1 MSILNIGTSALLTTQ
16 GALATTSHNIS
27 NVNTEGYNR
36 QRVEQGTRIPDFNGG
51 YYTGTGVQIDS
62 VQRLFDQF
70 LADQVRLFTS
80 QQQQLETFSSFSKQ
94 LDNLLGSESLSLSTG
109 MDNFFDATQAVADD
123 PTSIAARK
131 VMLTEAETLAN
142 RFNTLDT
149 QLTAANNQIN
159 LSLDA
164 AVKDI
169 NTLAQGIADIN
180 RAITEADG
188 APGVPPN
195 DLLDQRDKLINDLSK
210 LVSVSVVEQS
220 NGVFNVFIGSGQ
232 PLVTG
237 NTLNRLAI
245 IEDPN
250 DANRSQIAFG
260 ANQVNISNQ
269 LNGGK
274 VGGLLSVRKDVIDTA
289 RAEIDTLA
297 AGLASAINQQHRT
310 GISLNGNAG
319 GNLFAIPDPLPAD
332 WPKGAAGSL
341 SVAFSDPRDI
351 AVAFPVN
358 LSTAALNSGT
368 GKIDI
373 TSVDGSIPG
382 FNATSV
388 LTDPLQIAYDEVNG
402 GYQITYGAG
411 NTAFISYNPQ
421 TDSGKSFDLAALAT
435 LPSPPNTDFAGAV
448 PPLTIKLTGTP
459 ADTDQFT
466 VNNAGS
472 GAGFSTVGDNRNA
485 LALAELQVKKTLD
498 PTNTGSPTQTFGD
511 AYGILIANVATRTK
525 QADAGQAAQQGL
537 LDQTRQRYDAIS
549 GVNLDEEAANLI
561 KFQQSYQAAAQ
572 IISVSNTIFDT
583 LINSF

>member
-27 NVNTEGYNR
+27 NVNTDGYNR
-36 QRVEQGTRIPDFNGG
+36 QRVEQGTRTPDFNGG

-94 LDNLLGSESLSLSTG
+94 LDNLLGSESLSLSSG
-109 MDNFFDATQAVADD
+109 MDSFFDATQAVADD
-123 PTSIAARK
+123 PTSIAARQ
-131 VMLTEAETLAN
+131 VMLTEAETLTN

-159 LSLDA
+159 LNLDA

-210 LVSVSVVEQS
+210 LVSVSTIEQS

-237 NTLNRLAI
+237 NTINRLTT

-250 DANRSQIAFG
+250 DANRLQIAYG

-289 RAEIDTLA
+289 RAEIDALA

-319 GNLFAIPDPLPAD
+319 GNLFAIPEPLPAD
-332 WPKGAAGSL
+332 WPNGAARFISL
-341 SVAFSDPRDI
+341 AVSDPRDL

-358 LSTAALNSGT
+358 LSTSSLNSGT

-373 TSVDGSIPG
+373 TSVDGSAPA
-382 FNATSV
+382 FDAASV
-388 LTDPLQIAYDEVNG
+388 LSDPLQIEYDEVGG

-411 NTAFISYNPQ
+411 NTAFISYNPV
-421 TDSGKSFDLAALAT
+421 TDSGKSFDLAALA
-435 LPSPPNTDFAGAV
+435 SPPNTSFSGAI
-448 PPLTIKLTGTP
+448 PPLTIKLTGAP
-459 ADTDQFT
+459 ADTDLFT
-466 VNNAGS
+466 INNAGT
-472 GAGFSTVGDNRNA
+472 GAGFTTVSDNRNA
-485 LALAELQVKKTLD
+485 LALAELQVRKTLD
-498 PTNTGSPTQTFGD
+498 PSNTGSPTQTFGD
-511 AYGILIANVATRTK
+511 AYGSLVANVATRTN
-525 QADAGQAAQQGL
+525 QASAGQAAQQGL

-572 IISVSNTIFDT
+572 IITVSNTIFDT

>member
-36 QRVEQGTRIPDFNGG
+36 QRIEQGTRTPDFNGG
-51 YYTGTGVQIDS
+51 YYTGSGVQIDS

-80 QQQQLETFSSFSKQ
+80 QQQQLETFTSFSKQ

-109 MDNFFDATQAVADD
+109 MDSFFDATQAVADD
-123 PTSIAARK
+123 PTSIAARQ

-159 LSLDA
+159 LNLDA

-169 NTLAQGIADIN
+169 NTLAQGIANIN

-195 DLLDQRDKLINDLSK
+195 DLLDQRDQLINDLSK
-210 LVSVSVVEQS
+210 LVSVSTIEQS

-237 NTLNRLAI
+237 NTLNRLST

-250 DANRSQIAFG
+250 DANRLQIAFG
-260 ANQVNISNQ
+260 ANQVIISNQ
-269 LNGGK
+269 LTGGK
-274 VGGLLSVRKDVIDTA
+274 VGGLFSVRKDVIDTA
-289 RAEIDTLA
+289 RVEIDSLA

-319 GNLFAIPDPLPAD
+319 GNLFTELDPLTTGY
-332 WPKGAAGSL
+332 PKGAAGAI
-341 SVAFSDPRDI
+341 SVAITDPRDL

-358 LSTAALNSGT
+358 LSTAAVNDGT
-368 GKIDI
+368 GKIEI
-373 TSVDGSIPG
+373 TAVDGSATG
-382 FNATSV
+382 FNAANALPGGTVQLEFDAVLNEYSV
-388 LTDPLQIAYDEVNG
+388 V
-402 GYQITYGAG
+402 YGTETINFA
-411 NTAFISYNPQ
+411 YNPAS
-421 TDSGKSFDLAALAT
+421 DSGKTFDLNSLGFT
-435 LPSPPNTDFAGAV
+435 NEL
-448 PPLTIKLTGTP
+448 PLTVKLTGSP
-459 ADTDQFT
+459 EQDDAFT
-466 VNNAGS
+466 INNAGI
-472 GAGFSTVGDNRNA
+472 GASFTTVGDNRNA

-498 PTNTGSPTQTFGD
+498 PSNTGTPTQTFGE
-511 AYGILIANVATRTK
+511 AYGSLVANVATRTN
-525 QADAGQAAQQGL
+525 QASAGQAAQQGL

-572 IISVSNTIFDT
+572 IITVSNTIFDT